1 VHATTRWTH
10 IAAGLATAAL
20 LATPSAPAD
29 AKKGGEWNPVIVP
42 GNFVTTVDNEYFP
55 LVVGQ
60 TRKYR
65 ADTKEGLVTVDI
77 EVPGQTKVVMG
88 VTTTVMI
95 EREKLDGQ
103 TVEVSEN
110 WFAQDTDG
118 NVWYFGEFSQKYEN
132 GVPAGT
138 PGSWEAGVGGALP
151 GIIMRAN
158 PQRGDAYFQESAPG
172 IAEDQA
178 EVKSTTETT
187 TVLQSSQS
195 GVVLTREWTGLEPG
209 SVEKKYYAPG
219 IGLVMEVKGN
229 ERLELFQIVN

>member
-1 VHATTRWTH
+1 MHASARRTH
-10 IAAGLATAAL
+10 IAVWFAIAAL
-20 LATPSAPAD
+20 LTMPSAPAD

-158 PQRGDAYFQESAPG
+158 PQRGDAYFQEFAPG
-172 IAEDQA
+172 IAQDQA
-178 EVKSTTETT
+178 QVKSSSESL
-187 TVLQSSQS
+187 TVPFGTYG
-195 GVVLTREWTGLEPG
+195 GVVVTKEWTSLE
-209 SVEKKYYAPG
+209 SNSIEKKYYAPG
-219 IGLVMEVKGN
+219 IGLIMEENGP
-229 ERLELFQIVN
+229 ELLKLFNVED